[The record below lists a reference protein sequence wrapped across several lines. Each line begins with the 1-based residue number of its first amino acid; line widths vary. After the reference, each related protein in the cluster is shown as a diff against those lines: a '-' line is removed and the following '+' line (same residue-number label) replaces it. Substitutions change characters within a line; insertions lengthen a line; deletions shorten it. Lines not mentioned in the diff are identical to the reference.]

1 LEVSVTE
8 GLLGILLLF
17 AVAGA
22 IAAGMLGLGS
32 VLGPKQRS
40 EVKDTSFE
48 CGNEPS
54 GDARGQ
60 FGVKFYLIAIMFVLF
75 DVEAAFLFPWA
86 VLYQDLGMIGLTT
99 MGIFA
104 VILGFGLF
112 YVWKR
117 GALEWE

>member
-1 LEVSVTE
+1 MSDLV
-8 GLLGILLLF
+8 GILMLFGFALLT
-17 AVAGA
+17 
-22 IAAGMLGLGS
+22 AAGMLGLGS

-40 EVKDTSFE
+40 SVKMQAFE
-48 CGNEPS
+48 CGNAPS
-54 GDARGQ
+54 GEARGR
-60 FGVKFYLIAIMFVLF
+60 FSVKFYMIAIMFVLF

-86 VLYQDLGMIGLTT
+86 VLYRDLGMLGLTT

-104 VILGFGLF
+104 LILGYGLF